1 MKGSARRGTQGF
13 QDRKRGADFMNGRHV
28 HSRRSLLKAMGLGP
42 ALLPLLEAERALG
55 ACGGVSG
62 PRRVFILVWA
72 NGMCGG
78 PTEPWATTGPNFT
91 LAPQMAPLAP
101 YTQDLILMDG
111 LDYDFITDMPG
122 SGERTGKDC
131 FPGMLTGAFYQLLS
145 TSSSS
150 DLAGGISIDQYIGN
164 GLRTKGYLGLRSL
177 NLAVQA
183 VSTGRLSWKAAGVP
197 IIPNGDPVRAFSTVF
212 VGQSAMPPVDQILAM
227 RKSVLDYVI
236 GDLNRFVGTVG
247 GTQDKANVASHL
259 QNVRDLE
266 QRLAQLGVSTAAP
279 ACVPPVLA
287 PVVTSGPGTDF
298 EVVTKMQIDLAVAA
312 LAADATR
319 VVVLQL
325 GDQTNANVLLPS
337 LGSGFEPGLGPLK
350 SDPNTGDV
358 NGLHAIAHEDGARK
372 VIVDT
377 WFMSQLA
384 YAISS
389 LQGVLD
395 GAGTMLDNTALL
407 AMSNMRTGQEES
419 TGVPAILAGS
429 CGGYFKTGRSLNL
442 TNTPNNGV
450 LIALANAMGV
460 PTTTFGEA
468 MYGGELTVLKG

>member
-1 MKGSARRGTQGF
+1 
-13 QDRKRGADFMNGRHV
+13 MNGRHV

-62 PRRVFILVWA
+62 PKRVFILVWA

-78 PTEPWATTGPNFT
+78 PTEPWATTGANFT
-91 LAPQMAPLAP
+91 LPPQMAPLAP
-101 YTQDLILMDG
+101 NTQDLILMDG

-145 TSSSS
+145 PASSA

-183 VSTGRLSWKAAGVP
+183 ASPARLSWKAAGVP
-197 IIPNGDPVRAFSTVF
+197 IIPIGDPVKAFSTVF
-212 VGQSAMPPVDQILAM
+212 VGQSAMPPVDQLLAM

-247 GTQDKANVASHL
+247 GTQDKANVAAHL

-266 QRLAQLGVSTAAP
+266 QRLGQLGVSAAAP
-279 ACVPPVLA
+279 ACVPPVLD
-287 PVVTSGPGTDF
+287 PVVTFGPGETSF
-298 EVVTKMQIDLAVAA
+298 EVLTKMQIDLAVAA

-325 GDQTNANVLLPS
+325 GDQANANVTLTS
-337 LGSGFEPGLGPLK
+337 LGFELGPPIA
-350 SDPNTGDV
+350 SDPNISLS
-358 NGLHAIAHEDGARK
+358 NSLEAIAREEGARK
-372 VIVDT
+372 VTVDT

-407 AMSNMRTGQEES
+407 AMSNMRTGARES

-429 CGGYFKTGRSLNL
+429 CGGYFKTGRSLSL

-450 LIALANAMGV
+450 LIALANAMGI

>member
-1 MKGSARRGTQGF
+1 
-13 QDRKRGADFMNGRHV
+13 MNGRHV

-62 PRRVFILVWA
+62 PKRVFILVWA

-78 PTEPWATTGPNFT
+78 PTEPWATTGANFT
-91 LAPQMAPLAP
+91 LPPQMAPLAP

-122 SGERTGKDC
+122 FGERTGKDC

-164 GLRTKGYLGLRSL
+164 GLRANGYLGLTSL
-177 NLAVQA
+177 NLAVDE
-183 VSTGRLSWKAAGVP
+183 VSTGHLSWRAAGAVVL
-197 IIPNGDPVRAFSTVF
+197 PNNSPVRAFSQVF
-212 VGQSAMPPVDQILAM
+212 VGQSTMPPVDRILAM
-227 RKSVLDYVI
+227 RKSVLDYVV
-236 GDLNRFVGTVG
+236 GDLNRFVATVG
-247 GTQDKANVASHL
+247 GTADKANVAAHL

-279 ACVPPVLA
+279 ACVPPVLD
-287 PVVTSGPGTDF
+287 PTVSTVGSINF
-298 EVVTKMQIDLAVAA
+298 EAVTKMQIDLAVAA

-325 GDQTNANVLLPS
+325 GDQANANVFLTS
-337 LGSGFEPGLGPLK
+337 LGSGFEPGGLDS

-358 NGLHAIAHEDGARK
+358 NGLRAIAKEDGARK
-372 VIVDT
+372 VTVDT

-384 YAISS
+384 YAINS

-429 CGGYFKTGRSLNL
+429 CGGYFKTGRSLSL

-450 LIALANAMGV
+450 LIALANAMGI